1 MKKFTLV
8 VVGLIMMMTMV
19 VGCSN
24 DKTGDT
30 LESKPEVAVTEFDV
44 EEANDSIEG
53 IMADILINIEG
64 VVAEIDGNVITL
76 DTGKVV
82 IISDETAFETQKIGD
97 VVEIENVIEVGNFI
111 QGYTSDDPE
120 ANEVN
125 ADVINTNEKMQISS
139 KIAINIEGVVVAVE
153 ENVITL
159 DNGQKFMVT
168 DETAFETQVE
178 SDVNS
183 SLTKEVN
190 EIFEIGNLVQG
201 FTMDDFE
208 KDIVVAL
215 VINSNGKLQ

>member
-1 MKKFTLV
+1 MKKFTL

-82 IISDETAFETQKIGD
+82 IISDETDFETQKIGD